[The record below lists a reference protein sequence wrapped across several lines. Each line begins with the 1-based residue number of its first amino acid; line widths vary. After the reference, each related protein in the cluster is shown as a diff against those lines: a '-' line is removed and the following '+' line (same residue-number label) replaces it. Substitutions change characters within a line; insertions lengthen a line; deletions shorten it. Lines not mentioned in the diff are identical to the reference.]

1 MGLACISIQPTAVR
15 ETYQSVLFP
24 GHTGLLVGVGVGEAL
39 GLAGLTAEETVQVG
53 ADLVAAAAL
62 DGVALRA
69 ASLEQLGALLGV
81 A

>member
-1 MGLACISIQPTAVR
+1 MR
-15 ETYQSVLFP
+15 ETYQSVLLP
-24 GHTGLLVGVGVGEAL
+24 GHTGLLVGVGVGETL

-53 ADLVAAAAL
+53 ADLVATAAL